1 MILDISHV
9 SLWRGQEFLLRDV
22 SWKVEEGQHWAILG
36 LNGSGKTTLLN
47 MLNGYLF
54 PSSGDIKVLGRVF
67 GSYDLRELRKS
78 IGWVSTALQER
89 LYMKES
95 AVDIVVSGKTAAIGL
110 LNEPDGEDRSRAMK
124 LLAQLGCDHFSNRPY
139 QTLSQ
144 GEKQKVLIAR
154 ALMAEPR
161 LLILDEPCTGLDLFA
176 REKLLAFIE
185 QLGRKPNA
193 PGLIYVTHR
202 TEEILPV
209 FSHTLLMK
217 KGMVYQSGETTDLLT
232 QKQLTGF
239 FDTAVSV
246 NRHKNRTWVTLP
258 NDYGM
263 DDEWADTWS
272 EET

>member
-1 MILDISHV
+1 MMVEIDNV
-9 SLWRGQEFLLRDV
+9 SLWRGKEFLLRNV
-22 SWKVEEGQHWAILG
+22 NWKVKEGEHWAILG

-54 PSSGDIKVLGRVF
+54 PSSGEIKVLGRIF

-78 IGWVSTALQER
+78 IGWVSSALQER
-89 LYMKES
+89 LYVRES

-110 LNEPDGEDRSRAMK
+110 LNEPVEEDRNQAMK
-124 LLAQLGCDHFSNRPY
+124 LLNQLGCEYFSHRAY

-161 LLILDEPCTGLDLFA
+161 LLVLDEPCTGLDLFA
-176 REKLLAFIE
+176 REKLLLFIE
-185 QLGRKPNA
+185 QLGRKPDA

-209 FSHTLLMK
+209 FSHTLLLK
-217 KGMVYQSGETTDLLT
+217 KGMVYRSGETSEILT
-232 QKQLTGF
+232 QSQLTAF
-239 FDTAVSV
+239 FDTPVTV
-246 NRHKNRTWVTLP
+246 TRRRGRTWVTLP
-258 NDYGM
+258 TDFDM
-263 DDEWADTWS
+263 E
-272 EET
+272 